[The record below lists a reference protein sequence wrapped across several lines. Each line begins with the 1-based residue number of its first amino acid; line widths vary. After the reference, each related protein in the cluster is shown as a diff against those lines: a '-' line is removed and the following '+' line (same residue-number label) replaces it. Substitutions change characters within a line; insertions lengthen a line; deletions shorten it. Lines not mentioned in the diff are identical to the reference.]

1 MDLYKVI
8 QKLHRER
15 DRLDRAIASLEE
27 FQKGAESVKPKKRRG
42 RKSMD
47 EEARKEVSE
56 RMKRYW
62 ANRRKKQKE

>member
-27 FQKGAESVKPKKRRG
+27 FQKGAQSVIPKNRRG

-56 RMKRYW
+56 RMRRYW